1 MRGQASRFRRWFP
14 AVPTLLVLAGLG
26 RGASADEAQGHLE
39 FFRQN
44 RDFLLRAFER
54 LPEPGSTAPTQRH
67 WDFDPFATWD
77 VREQL
82 RAARAA
88 HDTAATPE
96 DLQEFHLALGRLL
109 EEAQAAAV
117 RLDDLDRRF
126 AAHLRTAVEV
136 TLATEKKVQV
146 ERLEASLDG
155 EPAVACTLSAA
166 ERGALEAGGIVEVL
180 RRVVEVRPQ
189 NLEVRWWVRGDPQPR
204 QATHLLTPVP
214 DALVRVHLD
223 VPAAARPVTPVQSTL
238 GPVPSAPVQSPL
250 GGG

>member
-1 MRGQASRFRRWFP
+1 MRGNPCRFRWLWLT
-14 AVPTLLVLAGLG
+14 AALASSLLVG
-26 RGASADEAQGHLE
+26 RGAGAGEADGHLE

-54 LPEPGSTAPTQRH
+54 LPEAGTAAPTQRH
-67 WDFDPFATWD
+67 WDFDPFAAWD
-77 VREQL
+77 AREHM
-82 RAARAA
+82 RSARAA
-88 HDTAATPE
+88 LDTAAAPE
-96 DLQEFHLALGRLL
+96 DLQQFHLALGALL

-136 TLATEKKVQV
+136 TLAAEKKVQV

-155 EPAVACTLSAA
+155 EPAVACTLSAP
-166 ERGALEAGGIVEVL
+166 ERAALQAGGIVEVL

-189 NLEVRWWVRGDPQPR
+189 PLEVRWWVRGDPQPR
-204 QATHLLTPVP
+204 QATHVLTPVP
-214 DALVRVHLD
+214 DALVRVHLE
-223 VPAAARPVTPVQSTL
+223 VPAAARAVTPVQSTL
-238 GPVPSAPVQSPL
+238 GPVPIAPVQSPL